1 MHLLKWLY
9 PGMKFKR
16 WLLLF
21 AAGVI
26 MASLGLAFVF
36 NYKYIGNMEEA
47 IFRAVYQ
54 STGTYSYMVT
64 TVAGLAITVVGLVV
78 MLVATRMII
87 RSVISVLLPESSDK
101 LVDLIYE
108 KRKLGRGPAITV
120 IGGGTGLSVLLRGI
134 KNATSNIT
142 AVVTVADDG
151 GSSGRLRE
159 ELGIIPPGDLR
170 NCLVALADT
179 EPLMEKLFQHRFGGH
194 SDLSGHSF
202 GNLFIAAMTEVLG
215 DVEKALKESS
225 KVLAVKGLVVPATTR
240 RVRLAA
246 TMEDGSIVEGESQI
260 PLVGKRIRRVHLY
273 PPDVAPVPA
282 SIEAIRSADA
292 IVFGPGSL
300 YTSILPNLL
309 VDGIAEAVRASKAV
323 KIYICNVMTQPGET
337 DGYTAAMHAKAILD
351 HAGPGVIDYLLVNSA
366 PIAED
371 VRSKYALEGAYP
383 VEVDEAAI
391 AALGVKFVKADLI
404 NETNVVRHDPVKLS
418 RNIMRMVYRFKPNAE
433 SMRILDYYMI
443 GNKFK

>member
-16 WLLLF
+16 WLVLF

-64 TVAGLAITVVGLVV
+64 TVAGLTITALGLVV

-194 SDLSGHSF
+194 GNLTGHSF

-225 KVLAVKGLVVPATTR
+225 KVLAVKGRVIPATTR

-260 PLVGKRIRRVHLY
+260 PLARKRIRKVHLY
-273 PPDVAPVPA
+273 PPDVEPVSA
-282 SIEAIRSADA
+282 SLEAICSAEA
-292 IVFGPGSL
+292 IIFGPGSL

-309 VDGIAEAVRASKAV
+309 VEGIAEAVRSSKAV

-337 DGYTAAMHAKAILD
+337 DGYTASMHAKAILD
-351 HAGPGVIDYLLVNSA
+351 HAGAGVIDYILVNSA
-366 PIAED
+366 PIAEQMLGA
-371 VRSKYALEGAYP
+371 YAQEGAYP
-383 VEVDEAAI
+383 VEVDETAI
-391 AALGVKFVKADLI
+391 EALGVKFIKADLI

-418 RNIMRMVYRFKPNAE
+418 RNIMKMVYGLKPNAE
-433 SMRILDYYMI
+433 SMRLLDYYMI